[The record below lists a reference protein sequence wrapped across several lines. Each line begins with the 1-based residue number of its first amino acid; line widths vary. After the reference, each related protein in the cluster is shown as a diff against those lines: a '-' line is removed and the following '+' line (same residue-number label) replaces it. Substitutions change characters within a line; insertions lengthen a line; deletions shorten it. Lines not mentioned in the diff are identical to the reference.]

1 MPRENDSE
9 LFLSEYTSEFVD
21 RWDELIDWD
30 RRRQAEGGFFE
41 NILAAG
47 HAKTVLDIAC
57 GTGYHTVNLGLSG
70 FDVTGSDGSANM
82 VEKAKENA
90 KQSGLEN
97 TRLLVANWTSLTSSF
112 PDEKFDAI
120 VCLGN
125 AFTHLF
131 NDEERL
137 KALAEIYGLLN
148 DDGTAVIDHRNYD
161 TMLDKGFT
169 SKHLY
174 YYLGETVDARP
185 ETVTEETVRLQYS
198 YSDGAVH
205 HLTVCPVRQD
215 HLTFL
220 LRETGFQTVERYG
233 DFQSDYDFYDP
244 DFIIQVAK
252 KYALPVTPSPESGKS
267 M

>member
-1 MPRENDSE
+1 MPPESDSE
-9 LFLSEYTSEFVD
+9 LFISEYTSEFVD

-30 RRRQAEGGFFE
+30 RRLQAEGGFFE
-41 NILAAG
+41 KILVAG
-47 HAKTVLDIAC
+47 RAKTVLDIAC

-82 VEKAKENA
+82 IEKAKENA
-90 KQSGLEN
+90 RQSGLEN

-131 NDEERL
+131 NDEERF
-137 KALAEIYGLLN
+137 KALGEIYGLLN
-148 DDGTAVIDHRNYD
+148 VGGMVVIDHRNYD

-169 SKHLY
+169 NKHLY

-185 ETVTEETVRLQYS
+185 ETVTEEAVRLQYS
-198 YSDGAVH
+198 YSDGSVH
-205 HLTVCPVRQD
+205 HLTVCPVRQE
-215 HLTFL
+215 HLTYL
-220 LRETGFQTVERYG
+220 LRETGFQAVERYG
-233 DFQSDYDFYDP
+233 DFQSGYDFYDP
-244 DFIIQVAK
+244 DFIVQVAK
-252 KYALPVTPSPESGKS
+252 K
-267 M
+267 